1 MALTAYP
8 KLAKRVL
15 PGRDQVILLG
25 DSLGD
30 VHMADG
36 LSSLTGNNNSSDF
49 DLNVAKIGFLN
60 TKVRESMPKYKAIYD
75 VLILD
80 DGSLRY
86 VNALLHNLLQ
96 GIE

>member
-1 MALTAYP
+1 MALTSYP
-8 KLAKRVL
+8 KLAKKVL

-36 LSSLTGNNNSSDF
+36 LSALTGNDSAEF
-49 DLNVAKIGFLN
+49 DLNVVKVGFLN
-60 TKVRESMPKYKAIYD
+60 TKVRESLPKYKAVYD
-75 VLILD
+75 VLIFD
-80 DGSLRY
+80 DGSLQY
-86 VNALLHNLLQ
+86 VNTLLHNLLQ